1 MKKIKKNETVNNFK
15 VKRTP
20 VSLFYSI
27 LSRYINIIEATI
39 PSRSKSKCHLSKSK
53 RKIKFGYRTER
64 QPANSK

>member
-27 LSRYINIIEATI
+27 LSRYTNRIEATL
-39 PSRSKSKCHLSKSK
+39 PLRSLVS
-53 RKIKFGYRTER
+53 IKM
-64 QPANSK
+64 QPKQVKKLKK